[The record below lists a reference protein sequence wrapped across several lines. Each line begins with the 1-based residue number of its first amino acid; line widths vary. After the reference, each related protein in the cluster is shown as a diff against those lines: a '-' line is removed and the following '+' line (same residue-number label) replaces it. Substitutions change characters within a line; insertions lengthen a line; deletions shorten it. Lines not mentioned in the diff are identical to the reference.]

1 MRKKYALLL
10 VSSLLLPACQSSFG
24 PDGLNNTHPAYNQ
37 SIINTL
43 NQQMLLNLVRLKYMD
58 EPYFLTISSVTASL
72 GFGHSIGIGNSN
84 VDFGVGPGSIAPN
97 IGFTYNDSP
106 TLSYQPLYGADFLK
120 SVLSPIPLDSL
131 LVMTQSGWSLKRIF
145 SLCVERIN
153 HIPNAHRASGPT
165 PKVEPEFQQ
174 FKQVL
179 SVMEE
184 IQAKGKIEMGL
195 DGLASKDLVILFE
208 APKHPELLSKLARL
222 LNTHAPANGKLYIKV
237 GSNFLKTDPDQVALR
252 SRSISSLL
260 FYLSQNVE
268 IPKEDIDKGLVT
280 ETATKTGGKFNW
292 SDTPAGGLFKVKV
305 SESYPDGAFLAVNYR
320 DHWFYIADNDLNTK
334 ASFMLLVQLFDLQ
347 AGQTTSTGP
356 TLTLPIR

>member
-10 VSSLLLPACQSSFG
+10 ASSLALSACQSSFG

-43 NQQMLLNLVRLKYMD
+43 NQQMLLNLVRLKYSD

-72 GFGHSIGIGNSN
+72 GFSSN
-84 VDFGVGPGSIAPN
+84 VGLNANVDLGPSGNSIAPSL
-97 IGFTYNDSP
+97 GVTYNDNP

-179 SVMEE
+179 NVMEE

-208 APKHPELLSKLARL
+208 APKHPELLSKLAQL
-222 LNTHAPANGKLYIKV
+222 LNIHAPVNGKLYVKV

-252 SRSISSLL
+252 SRSVSSLL

-268 IPKEDIDKGLVT
+268 IPKEDIEKGLVT
-280 ETATKTGGKFNW
+280 QTVAKTGEKFDW
-292 SDTPAGGLFKVKV
+292 SKTPAGEMFKIRT

-320 DHWFYIADNDLNTK
+320 DHWFYIADNDLNSK

-356 TLTLPIR
+356 TLTLPVR

>member
-43 NQQMLLNLVRLKYMD
+43 NQQMLLNLVRLKYSD

-72 GFGHSIGIGNSN
+72 GFSSN
-84 VDFGVGPGSIAPN
+84 VGLNANVDLGPSGNSIAPSL
-97 IGFTYNDSP
+97 GVTYNDNP

-131 LVMTQSGWSLKRIF
+131 LVMTQSGWSVKRIF
-145 SLCVERIN
+145 SLCVERMN
-153 HIPNAHRASGPT
+153 HLSNAHRASGPT
-165 PKVEPEFQQ
+165 PKVEPEFKQ

-179 SVMEE
+179 DLMEE
-184 IQAKGKIEMGL
+184 IQSKGKIEMGL
-195 DGLASKDLVILFE
+195 DALGSKDLVVFFE
-208 APKHPELLSKLARL
+208 APRNPELVEKLAQL
-222 LNTHAPANGKLYIKV
+222 LNLHTTTKGKLYAKV
-237 GSNFLKTDPDQVALR
+237 GSNFLKTDTDQIALR
-252 SRSISSLL
+252 SRSVSSLL

-280 ETATKTGGKFNW
+280 QTVAKTGGKFDW
-292 SDTPAGGLFKVKV
+292 SETPAGGLFKVKV
-305 SESYPDGAFLAVNYR
+305 SESYPEGAFLAVNYR

-347 AGQTTSTGP
+347 AGQTAASGP
-356 TLTLPIR
+356 TLTLPVR

>member
-10 VSSLLLPACQSSFG
+10 ASALLLPACQSSFG

-43 NQQMLLNLVRLKYMD
+43 NQQMLLNLVRLKYRD

-84 VDFGVGPGSIAPN
+84 VDFGIGPGSISPN

-131 LVMTQSGWSLKRIF
+131 LVMTQSGWSIERIF
-145 SLCVERIN
+145 SLCVERVN
-153 HIPNAHRASGPT
+153 NVFNAHRASGPT
-165 PKVEPEFQQ
+165 PKIEPEFKQ
-174 FKQVL
+174 FKQIL
-179 SVMEE
+179 SLLGEL
-184 IQAKGKIEMGL
+184 QLKGKIEMGI
-195 DGLASKDLVILFE
+195 DTFNNKDLVVLFE
-208 APKHPELLSKLARL
+208 ATQYPDIIDKLSKL
-222 LNTHAPANGKLYIKV
+222 LNIKTTGKGKIYAKV
-237 GSNFLKTDPDQVALR
+237 DTNFLKTDTNQIALR

-268 IPKEDIDKGLVT
+268 VPQEDINKGLVT
-280 ETATKTGGKFNW
+280 ETLSKTGGKFDW
-292 SDTPAGGLFKVKV
+292 SQTPAGALFKVNV
-305 SESYPDGAFLAVNYR
+305 SDSYPNDAFLAVNYR
-320 DHWFYIADNDLNTK
+320 DHWFYIADSDLNSK
-334 ASFMLLVQLFDLQ
+334 SSFMLLTQLFDLQ

-356 TLTLPIR
+356 TLTLPVR